1 MGVASEGDWG
11 IGESIEQSRRLVLIG
26 IRGVRSGVRGAAEMA
41 GDMAGT
47 MFGDET
53 MLVLL
58 GLCIVAWECRE
69 ASDIDRR
76 RRSGEPPLMS
86 I

>member
-11 IGESIEQSRRLVLIG
+11 IGDSVEQSRRLVLIG
-26 IRGVRSGVRGAAEMA
+26 IRGVRSGVRGAAEIA

-47 MFGDET
+47 MFGEET
-53 MLVLL
+53 ILVLL
-58 GLCIVAWECRE
+58 GLCIVAWDFRE

-76 RRSGEPPLMS
+76 RLSGEPPLIS